1 MNVYKK
7 FKIHFYR
14 EIFSTFQSRETSL
27 TSTEIFALEMIEAL
41 GKPTVN
47 EFASFAKISSPNAAY
62 KVGKLIKKGY
72 LVKTQSETDKREFHL
87 KVTEKYYN
95 YLNISYGYIDKV
107 VDRMKEKFSD
117 EDAQKFEEILRT
129 ISTELMPEM
138 AEVKDIPNNV

>member
-27 TSTEIFALEMIEAL
+27 TSTEIFALEMIESL

-72 LVKTQSETDKREFHL
+72 IDKTQSKVDKREFYL
-87 KVTEKYYN
+87 KVTDKYYN
-95 YLNISYGYIDKV
+95 YLNISYGYIDEV
-107 VDRMKEKFSD
+107 VDRMKERFSA
-117 EDAQKFEEILRT
+117 EDTQKFEEILRI

-138 AEVKDIPNNV
+138 AEVKDIEKNI